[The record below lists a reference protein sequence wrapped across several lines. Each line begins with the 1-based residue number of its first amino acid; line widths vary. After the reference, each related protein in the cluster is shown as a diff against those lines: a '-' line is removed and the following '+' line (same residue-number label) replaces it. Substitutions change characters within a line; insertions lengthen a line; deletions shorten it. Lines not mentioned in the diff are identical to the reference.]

1 MDMSKEEQKTV
12 WGHFPKI
19 SKEIIEYA
27 TNEVL
32 KSSRYIF
39 VTTGTLKK
47 GYCTHCHARFYV
59 KEPVKQNASCVCPKC
74 ESVCIY
80 KKAWV
85 GRKYMSDYGSFLWF
99 EKSATNPKVVI
110 ASWIHCSRK
119 YSESYENVQTE
130 CNRST
135 LYVFEMGG
143 SSMYGVWGWRSEDQ
157 LKKHESVFH
166 GNGDTV
172 AIESL
177 VEAVRGTPFEYC
189 GWEKYLTI
197 HYLKYLALYSVMP
210 NVETLSKNGF
220 KQIVEA
226 KMENRPLYRSV
237 NWKAS
242 KLHDFFKVTKHD
254 FLMMKETD
262 ATGSYTMHAPY
273 FPLGLWLWQQARKE
287 KSQMSY
293 KEIVT
298 ACSTFNL
305 SREYGRFIKI
315 KKHSRLHR
323 LFNYMQKQF
332 EIDHKHYVTP
342 SEIIITWADYLNDCK
357 TLELDLKND
366 EILYPKSL
374 RKAHQR
380 AIKLV
385 EVKNDE
391 LANLKITK
399 RHKELEPLSFEFEGL
414 IIRPPETFQEIIDE
428 GKTLDH
434 CVSRYADNHAAGK
447 CNLMFIRKKNQPDKP
462 FYTVE
467 LRTNKKEVAQVRGK
481 KNKSQT
487 KDVERFME
495 LYKTEVLEKPKS
507 KVRKRA

>member
-1 MDMSKEEQKTV
+1 MDLTKEEQKAV
-12 WGHFPKI
+12 WAHFPEI
-19 SKEIIEYA
+19 SNEIIEYA

-39 VTTGTLKK
+39 VTTGVRKK
-47 GYCTHCHARFYV
+47 GYCTHCHASFYV
-59 KEPVKQNASCVCPKC
+59 EDLIKQNASCVCPKC
-74 ESVCIY
+74 KSVCTY
-80 KKAWV
+80 KKAWL
-85 GRKYMSDYGSFLWF
+85 GRKYMADHGSFLWF
-99 EKSATNPKVVI
+99 EKSATNSNIVV
-110 ASWIHCSRK
+110 ASWIYCSRK
-119 YSESYENVQTE
+119 YNESYEKVQTE
-130 CNRST
+130 CKRST

-143 SSMYGVWGWRSEDQ
+143 SSMYAVWGWRSEDQ

-166 GNGDTV
+166 GNGETV

-177 VEAVRGTPFEYC
+177 VEAVRDTPFEYC
-189 GWEKYLTI
+189 GWGKYRTY
-197 HYLKYLALYSVMP
+197 HYLKYLALYSETP
-210 NVETLSKNGF
+210 NIETLSKNGF
-220 KQIVEA
+220 EHIVEA
-226 KMENRPLYRSV
+226 KMNNTPLYRSI
-237 NWKAS
+237 NWKAR
-242 KLHDFFKVTKHD
+242 KLHEFFKVTKHD

-262 ATGSYTMHAPY
+262 ATGSYVMHAPY
-273 FPLGLWLWQQARKE
+273 FSLGLWLWQQARKE

-315 KKHSRLHR
+315 KKYSTLRR

-332 EIDHKHYVTP
+332 ETDHKHYVSP
-342 SEIIITWADYLNDCK
+342 SEVIITWADYLNDCK
-357 TLELDLKND
+357 KLELNLSNE
-366 EILYPKSL
+366 EIIYPKNL
-374 RKAHQR
+374 RQAHQR
-380 AIKLV
+380 TIKLV
-385 EVKNDE
+385 EIKNDE

-414 IIRPPETFQEIIDE
+414 MIRPPETFQEIIDE
-428 GKTLDH
+428 GKTLEH
-434 CVSRYADNHAAGK
+434 CVSRYGDNHAAGK
-447 CNLMFIRKKNQPDKP
+447 CILMFIRKKDKPDKP

-495 LYKTEVLEKPKS
+495 LYKAEVLEKSKS
-507 KVRKRA
+507 KARKQA